1 MWIHKKTG
9 KQYEVVSENA
19 KMKNPTTNEWV
30 ECVIYKPLYKNEVEL
45 FSREK
50 KSFYEEFLSPREQ
63 MNEAIK
69 KWENCDEHEFEFV
82 EESYGGNF
90 DIYRC
95 KKCGKIE
102 WKK

>member
-19 KMKNPTTNEWV
+19 KMKLPSGEWI
-30 ECVIYKPLYKNEVEL
+30 ECVIYKPLYENEVEL

-50 KSFYEEFLSPREQ
+50 KAFYEAFLSPKEQ
-63 MNEAIK
+63 MEEKIK
-69 KWENCDEHEFEFV
+69 QWESCDGHEFEFV
-82 EESYGGNF
+82 EESYGGNY
-90 DIYRC
+90 DIYQC

-102 WKK
+102 WRK